1 MSSQVQD
8 LIAKKNFPKAIE
20 ALRGQTQAKP
30 HDRRLRLQLADVYVM
45 AGRDREAIPVLLTL
59 ADQEASDGFAAK
71 AIAILKRIEKIEPGR
86 RDVEDRLAKLIQDKS
101 RRTMSVQ
108 KPANLPP
115 TSSSGMSFGF
125 EEIDSSSEIQLGDS
139 SPDSTEAPAPEP
151 DLGFEA
157 LSADAAFTPEPQLPP
172 PAPAPAPTSDL
183 VAEFDDSFAVEPEA
197 PAEEPAEVPADAEEE
212 APKAQG
218 LSTPLFD
225 GFSAE
230 ELLAVMRGLELVSFE
245 AGDVIVAEGAA
256 GDSMFILTSGKVKA
270 YVKTPKGKSLKVQ
283 EFEEGDFFGEISVL
297 TGKPRTATLTAAV
310 DCDCLELT
318 RASLDEIT
326 KTHPGVREVLKK
338 FQKERALSTVQAIMA
353 DKG

>member
-20 ALRGQTQAKP
+20 ALRGQTLAKP

-45 AGRDREAIPVLLTL
+45 AGRDREAIPVLMTL

-101 RRTMSVQ
+101 RRTMSVP

-125 EEIDSSSEIQLGDS
+125 EEIDSSDDIQLGVS
-139 SPDSTEAPAPEP
+139 SPEPAEAPAPDVSP
-151 DLGFEA
+151 DLGFDA
-157 LSADAAFTPEPQLPP
+157 LSADAAFTPDPVLPP
-172 PAPAPAPTSDL
+172 PAQAEAPASDL

-197 PAEEPAEVPADAEEE
+197 PADAEEE

-225 GFSAE
+225 GFSPE

>member
-101 RRTMSVQ
+101 RRTMSVP

-125 EEIDSSSEIQLGDS
+125 EEIDSSSEIELGVS
-139 SPDSTEAPAPEP
+139 APVSAEAPPAAEP

-157 LSADAAFTPEPQLPP
+157 LPADVAFTPEPALPP
-172 PAPAPAPTSDL
+172 PAAAPAPASDL
-183 VAEFDDSFAVEPEA
+183 VAEFDDSFAVEPDV
-197 PAEEPAEVPADAEEE
+197 PAEGE

-225 GFSAE
+225 GFSPE

-318 RASLDEIT
+318 RAALDEIT

>member
-1 MSSQVQD
+1 
-8 LIAKKNFPKAIE
+8 
-20 ALRGQTQAKP
+20 
-30 HDRRLRLQLADVYVM
+30 M

-101 RRTMSVQ
+101 RRTMSVP

-125 EEIDSSSEIQLGDS
+125 EEIDSSSEIHLGVSTPDAVDS
-139 SPDSTEAPAPEP
+139 PAAEP
-151 DLGFEA
+151 DLGFDA
-157 LSADAAFTPEPQLPP
+157 LSADAAFTPEPELPP
-172 PAPAPAPTSDL
+172 PSSVPAPDSDL

-197 PAEEPAEVPADAEEE
+197 PAEAPDEALADADEEE

-225 GFSAE
+225 GFSPE

-326 KTHPGVREVLKK
+326 KTHPGVREVLKR

-353 DKG
+353 DKS

>member
-1 MSSQVQD
+1 MSDQVQD
-8 LIAKKNFPKAIE
+8 LIAKKNFPKAVE
-20 ALRGQTQAKP
+20 VLRAQTQAKP

-45 AGRDREAIPVLLTL
+45 AGRDRDAIPVLMTL

-86 RDVEDRLAKLIQDKS
+86 RDVEDRMAKMIQDKS
-101 RRTMSVQ
+101 RRTATI
-108 KPANLPP
+108 KRPTNLPP
-115 TSSSGMSFGF
+115 ISSSGMSFGF
-125 EEIDSSSEIQLGDS
+125 EEIDSSSEIQLGVS
-139 SPDSTEAPAPEP
+139 
-151 DLGFEA
+151 
-157 LSADAAFTPEPQLPP
+157 TPEPPSFEAAPAMDAFLPP
-172 PAPAPAPTSDL
+172 PAAAPAAPAPASGDL

-197 PAEEPAEVPADAEEE
+197 EADDA
-212 APKAQG
+212 AMHKPRG

-230 ELLAVMRGLELVSFE
+230 ELVAVMRGLELVSFE

-270 YVKTPKGKSLKVQ
+270 YVKTPKGRSMKVQ
-283 EFEEGDFFGEISVL
+283 EFEEGDFFGEIAVL

-310 DCDCLELT
+310 DCECLELN
-318 RASLDEIT
+318 RESLDEIT

>member
-1 MSSQVQD
+1 MSDQVQD
-8 LIAKKNFPKAIE
+8 LIARKNFPKAIE
-20 ALRGQTQAKP
+20 ALRGQAQAKP

-45 AGRDREAIPVLLTL
+45 AGRERDAIPVLMTL

-86 RDVEDRLAKLIQDKS
+86 RDVEDRLARLIQDKS
-101 RRTMSVQ
+101 RRTQSVT

-125 EEIDSSSEIQLGDS
+125 EEIDSSSEIHLGVS
-139 SPDSTEAPAPEP
+139 TPDPVPEP
-151 DLGFEA
+151 PMPEVSPTPAFEA
-157 LSADAAFTPEPQLPP
+157 MPADLAFTPEPVAE
-172 PAPAPAPTSDL
+172 APAGDL

-197 PAEEPAEVPADAEEE
+197 EE
-212 APKAQG
+212 APKPQG

-225 GFSAE
+225 GFSAA
-230 ELLAVMRGLELVSFE
+230 ELLAVMRGLELVSFDS
-245 AGDVIVAEGAA
+245 GDVIVAEGAA

-297 TGKPRTATLTAAV
+297 TGKPRTATLTAAGN
-310 DCDCLELT
+310 CDCLELT
-318 RASLDEIT
+318 RAALDEIT

>member
-1 MSSQVQD
+1 MSDQVQD
-8 LIAKKNFPKAIE
+8 LIAKKNFSKAVE
-20 ALRGQTQAKP
+20 VLRAQTQAKP

-45 AGRDREAIPVLLTL
+45 AGQDRMAIPVLMTL

-86 RDVEDRLAKLIQDKS
+86 RDVEERMAKMIQDKS
-101 RRTMSVQ
+101 RRTLNVP
-108 KPANLPP
+108 KPANLPAI
-115 TSSSGMSFGF
+115 SSSGMNFGF
-125 EEIDSSSEIQLGDS
+125 EEIDSSSEIELGV
-139 SPDSTEAPAPEP
+139 PAPAGDALPSFDAGP
-151 DLGFEA
+151 MIDALG
-157 LSADAAFTPEPQLPP
+157 SADSLLPP
-172 PAPAPAPTSDL
+172 PAPAPPPAAAPAPDL

-197 PAEEPAEVPADAEEE
+197 AAPAKP
-212 APKAQG
+212 G

-225 GFSAE
+225 GFSPE
-230 ELLAVMRGLELVSFE
+230 ELVAVMRGLELVSFE

-256 GDSMFILTSGKVKA
+256 GDSMFILTTGRVKA
-270 YVKTPKGKSLKVQ
+270 YVKTPKGKSMKVQ
-283 EFEEGDFFGEISVL
+283 EFEEGDFFGEIAVL

-310 DCDCLELT
+310 DCECLELS
-318 RASLDEIT
+318 RANLDEIT

>member
-1 MSSQVQD
+1 MSDQVQD

-20 ALRGQTQAKP
+20 VLRAQTHAKP
-30 HDRRLRLQLADVYVM
+30 HDRRMRLQLADVYVM
-45 AGRDREAIPVLLTL
+45 AGQDRMAIPVLMTL

-86 RDVEDRLAKLIQDKS
+86 RDVEDRMARMIQDKS
-101 RRTMSVQ
+101 RRTLNVP

-115 TSSSGMSFGF
+115 ISGSGMNFGF
-125 EEIDSSSEIQLGDS
+125 EEIDSSSEIELGV
-139 SPDSTEAPAPEP
+139 PVPPADAMPSFDPGPMIDALPSANAFLPEP
-151 DLGFEA
+151 A
-157 LSADAAFTPEPQLPP
+157 LAPP
-172 PAPAPAPTSDL
+172 PAPAPAPAPAQDL

-197 PAEEPAEVPADAEEE
+197 ALAAKP
-212 APKAQG
+212 G
-218 LSTPLFD
+218 LSTSLFD
-225 GFSAE
+225 GFSPE
-230 ELLAVMRGLELVSFE
+230 ELVAVMRGLELVSFE

-256 GDSMFILTSGKVKA
+256 GDSMFILTTGRVKA
-270 YVKTPKGKSLKVQ
+270 YVKSPKGRSMKVQ
-283 EFEEGDFFGEISVL
+283 EFEEGDFFGEIAVL

-310 DCDCLELT
+310 DCECLELN

>member
-1 MSSQVQD
+1 MSDQIQD
-8 LIAKKNFPKAIE
+8 LIGKKNFSKAVE
-20 ALRGQTQAKP
+20 LLRKETQAKP

-45 AGRDREAIPVLLTL
+45 AGQDRLAIPVLMTL

-86 RDVEDRLAKLIQDKS
+86 RDVSDRMAKMIQDKS
-101 RRTMSVQ
+101 RRTQNVV

-115 TSSSGMSFGF
+115 ISSAGMSFGF
-125 EEIDSSSEIQLGDS
+125 EEIDSSNEIELGS
-139 SPDSTEAPAPEP
+139 SAPVDPSPSMDLGSAIDAAPMIDFVPEAVAPAAAPAP
-151 DLGFEA
+151 
-157 LSADAAFTPEPQLPP
+157 
-172 PAPAPAPTSDL
+172 DL

-197 PAEEPAEVPADAEEE
+197 E
-212 APKAQG
+212 APKVPG
-218 LSTPLFD
+218 ISTALFD
-225 GFSAE
+225 GFSPE
-230 ELLAVMRGLELVSFE
+230 ELTAVMQRLDLVSFD
-245 AGDVIVAEGAA
+245 AGDMIVAEGAP

-270 YVKTPKGKSLKVQ
+270 YVRTPKGRSMKVQ
-283 EFEEGDFFGEISVL
+283 EFEEGDFFGEIAVL

-310 DCDCLELT
+310 PCECLELT
-318 RASLDEIT
+318 RENLDEIT

>member
-1 MSSQVQD
+1 MSDQVQD
-8 LIAKKNFPKAIE
+8 LIAKKNFSKAVE
-20 ALRGQTQAKP
+20 VLRAQSQAKP

-45 AGRDREAIPVLLTL
+45 AGQDRMAIPVLMTL

-86 RDVEDRLAKLIQDKS
+86 RDVEERMAKMIQDKS
-101 RRTMSVQ
+101 RRTLNVP

-115 TSSSGMSFGF
+115 ISSSGMSFGF
-125 EEIDSSSEIQLGDS
+125 EEIDSSNEIELGVS
-139 SPDSTEAPAPEP
+139 APAAEAVPSFDPGPLLDALPAPEP
-151 DLGFEA
+151 F
-157 LSADAAFTPEPQLPP
+157 LPP
-172 PAPAPAPTSDL
+172 PAAAPPAAAAPPQEL

-197 PAEEPAEVPADAEEE
+197 PAAPE
-212 APKAQG
+212 AKPG

-225 GFSAE
+225 GFSPD
-230 ELLAVMRGLELVSFE
+230 ELVAVMRGLELVSFE

-256 GDSMFILTSGKVKA
+256 GDSMFILTTGRVKA
-270 YVKTPKGKSLKVQ
+270 YVKTPKGRSMKVQ
-283 EFEEGDFFGEISVL
+283 EFEEGDFFGEIAVL

-310 DCDCLELT
+310 DCECLVLN
-318 RASLDEIT
+318 RATLDEIT

>member
-101 RRTMSVQ
+101 RRTMSVP

-115 TSSSGMSFGF
+115 TSPSGMSFGF
-125 EEIDSSSEIQLGDS
+125 EEIDSSSEIQLGVS
-139 SPDSTEAPAPEP
+139 TPDPVDAPPLAEP

-157 LSADAAFTPEPQLPP
+157 LSAEAAFTPEPELPP
-172 PAPAPAPTSDL
+172 PASVPAPASDL

-197 PAEEPAEVPADAEEE
+197 PAEIPAEAEEE

-225 GFSAE
+225 GFSPE

>member
-1 MSSQVQD
+1 MSDQVQD
-8 LIAKKNFPKAIE
+8 LIAKKNFSKAVE
-20 ALRGQTQAKP
+20 VLRAQTQAKP

-45 AGRDREAIPVLLTL
+45 AGQDRLAIPVLMTL

-86 RDVEDRLAKLIQDKS
+86 RDVEERMAKMIQDKS
-101 RRTMSVQ
+101 RRTLNVP
-108 KPANLPP
+108 KPKNLPP
-115 TSSSGMSFGF
+115 ISDSGMNFGF
-125 EEIDSSSEIQLGDS
+125 EEIDSSSEIELGVSAPAAEPIPSFDAG
-139 SPDSTEAPAPEP
+139 PTFEAAPVVDFLPEPAAVEAPA
-151 DLGFEA
+151 A
-157 LSADAAFTPEPQLPP
+157 
-172 PAPAPAPTSDL
+172 APAPAAPAADL

-197 PAEEPAEVPADAEEE
+197 AAPAKP
-212 APKAQG
+212 G

-225 GFSAE
+225 GFSPE
-230 ELLAVMRGLELVSFE
+230 ELVAVMRGLELVSFE

-256 GDSMFILTSGKVKA
+256 GDSMFILTTGRVKA
-270 YVKTPKGKSLKVQ
+270 YVKTPKGRSMKVQ

-310 DCDCLELT
+310 DCECLVLNRET
-318 RASLDEIT
+318 LDEIT

>member
-1 MSSQVQD
+1 MSDQIQD
-8 LIAKKNFPKAIE
+8 LIAKKNFPKAVE
-20 ALRGQTQAKP
+20 TLRAQTQAKP

-45 AGRDREAIPVLLTL
+45 AGRERDAIPVLMTL
-59 ADQEASDGFAAK
+59 ADQEAGDGFAAK

-101 RRTMSVQ
+101 RRTGTI
-108 KPANLPP
+108 PRPTLPK
-115 TSSSGMSFGF
+115 TSSSGMNFGF
-125 EEIDSSSEIQLGDS
+125 EEIDSSSDIQLGV
-139 SPDSTEAPAPEP
+139 STPAPP
-151 DLGFEA
+151 LP
-157 LSADAAFTPEPQLPP
+157 SPP
-172 PAPAPAPTSDL
+172 PAPSRPETAPEPSFDPLSAVDAMPEAALPPPSIVASPADDL
-183 VAEFDDSFAVEPEA
+183 VAEFDDSFAVEPE
-197 PAEEPAEVPADAEEE
+197 EPEPS
-212 APKAQG
+212 KSQG
-218 LSTPLFD
+218 LSSVLFD

-270 YVKTPKGKSLKVQ
+270 YVNTPKGRSMKVQ

-297 TGKPRTATLTAAV
+297 TGKPRTATLTAAM
-310 DCDCLELT
+310 DTDCLELN
-318 RASLDEIT
+318 RATLDEIT

-353 DKG
+353 DKE

>member
-101 RRTMSVQ
+101 RRTMSVP

-125 EEIDSSSEIQLGDS
+125 EEIDSSSEIELGVS
-139 SPDSTEAPAPEP
+139 APAAPEAPPAAEP

-157 LSADAAFTPEPQLPP
+157 LPADVAFTPEPALPP
-172 PAPAPAPTSDL
+172 PAAAPAPDL
-183 VAEFDDSFAVEPEA
+183 VAEFDDSFAVEPE
-197 PAEEPAEVPADAEEE
+197 VPAEEE

-225 GFSAE
+225 GFSPE

-318 RASLDEIT
+318 RAALDEIT

>member
-1 MSSQVQD
+1 MSDQVQD
-8 LIAKKNFPKAIE
+8 LIAKKNFSKAVE
-20 ALRGQTQAKP
+20 VLRAQSQAKP

-45 AGRDREAIPVLLTL
+45 AGQDRMAIPVLMTL

-86 RDVEDRLAKLIQDKS
+86 RDVEERMAKMIQDKS
-101 RRTMSVQ
+101 RRTLNVP

-115 TSSSGMSFGF
+115 ISSSGMSFGF
-125 EEIDSSSEIQLGDS
+125 EEIDSSNEIELGVS
-139 SPDSTEAPAPEP
+139 APAAEAIPSFDPGPMLDALPAPEP
-151 DLGFEA
+151 F
-157 LSADAAFTPEPQLPP
+157 LPP
-172 PAPAPAPTSDL
+172 PAVAAPAAAPPQEL

-197 PAEEPAEVPADAEEE
+197 PAAAPAKP
-212 APKAQG
+212 G

-225 GFSAE
+225 GFSPD
-230 ELLAVMRGLELVSFE
+230 ELVAVMRGLELVSFE

-256 GDSMFILTSGKVKA
+256 GDSMFILTTGRVKA
-270 YVKTPKGKSLKVQ
+270 YVKTPKGRSMKVQ
-283 EFEEGDFFGEISVL
+283 EFEEGDFFGEIAVL

-310 DCDCLELT
+310 DCECLVLN
-318 RASLDEIT
+318 RATLDEIT
-326 KTHPGVREVLKK
+326 QTHPGVREVLKK

>member
-1 MSSQVQD
+1 MAESVQD
-8 LIAKKNFPKAIE
+8 LIAKKNFPKAVE
-20 ALRGQTQAKP
+20 LLRAQTQAKP
-30 HDRRLRLQLADVYVM
+30 HDRRMRLQLADVLVM
-45 AGRDREAIPVLLTL
+45 AGRDRDAIPVLMTL

-101 RRTMSVQ
+101 RRTQ
-108 KPANLPP
+108 NLPKP
-115 TSSSGMSFGF
+115 SLPGSSSGLDFGF
-125 EEIDSSSEIQLGDS
+125 EEIDSSSDIQLGVS
-139 SPDSTEAPAPEP
+139 
-151 DLGFEA
+151 
-157 LSADAAFTPEPQLPP
+157 TPEPPPPVGLEFDAAAALASYTPDPVLPP
-172 PAPAPAPTSDL
+172 PAPAPAPAPPSDL
-183 VAEFDDSFAVEPEA
+183 VAEFDDSFAVEPE
-197 PAEEPAEVPADAEEE
+197 EEE
-212 APKAQG
+212 KPKAPG

-230 ELLAVMRGLELVSFE
+230 ELVAVMRGLELASFD
-245 AGDVIVAEGAA
+245 AGDVIVAEGTA

-283 EFEEGDFFGEISVL
+283 EFEEGDFFGEIAVL

-310 DCDCLELT
+310 DCECLVLS
-318 RASLDEIT
+318 RDALDEIT

-338 FQKERALSTVQAIMA
+338 FQKERALSTVQAIMS

>member
-1 MSSQVQD
+1 MSDQVQD
-8 LIAKKNFPKAIE
+8 LIAKKNFSKAVE
-20 ALRGQTQAKP
+20 VLRAQSQAKP

-45 AGRDREAIPVLLTL
+45 AGQDRMAIPVLMTL

-86 RDVEDRLAKLIQDKS
+86 RDVEERMAKMIQDKS
-101 RRTMSVQ
+101 RRTLNVP

-115 TSSSGMSFGF
+115 VSSSGMSFGF
-125 EEIDSSSEIQLGDS
+125 EEIDSSNEIELGVS
-139 SPDSTEAPAPEP
+139 APAAEAVPSFDPGPLLDALPAPEP
-151 DLGFEA
+151 F
-157 LSADAAFTPEPQLPP
+157 LPP
-172 PAPAPAPTSDL
+172 PAAAPPTAAAPPQEL
-183 VAEFDDSFAVEPEA
+183 VAEFDDSFAVEAEA
-197 PAEEPAEVPADAEEE
+197 PAAPE
-212 APKAQG
+212 AKPG

-225 GFSAE
+225 GFSPD
-230 ELLAVMRGLELVSFE
+230 ELVAVMRGLELVSFE

-256 GDSMFILTSGKVKA
+256 GDSMFILTTGRVKA
-270 YVKTPKGKSLKVQ
+270 YVKTPKGRSMKVQ
-283 EFEEGDFFGEISVL
+283 EFEEGDFFGEIAVL

-310 DCDCLELT
+310 DCECLVLN
-318 RASLDEIT
+318 RATLDEIT